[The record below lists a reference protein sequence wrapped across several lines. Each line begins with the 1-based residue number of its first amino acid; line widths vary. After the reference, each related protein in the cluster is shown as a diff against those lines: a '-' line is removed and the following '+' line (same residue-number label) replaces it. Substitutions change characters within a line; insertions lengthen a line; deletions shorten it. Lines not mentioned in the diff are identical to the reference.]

1 MFNSIAPV
9 KRAARSAA
17 HADVADHSFMVAGTR
32 MGVCMRNG
40 FFGCPPGVLCFQV
53 VKQGTAGSLTAHFDV
68 RIDDRLRLS
77 VGSPRSKRWKW

>member
-1 MFNSIAPV
+1 VSSMLSSIAPV

-40 FFGCPPGVLCFQV
+40 FFESPPDVVCFQV
-53 VKQGTAGSLTAHFDV
+53 V
-68 RIDDRLRLS
+68 RLRD
-77 VGSPRSKRWKW
+77 P